1 MDKGRGVAGWACA
14 RMGRPTR
21 PVGRGRG
28 FPLFFVLLVSF
39 FYLFSFSVFIYFKI
53 LRQFIKLCLLHHID
67 LCKIWHLPNT
77 FVLNFE
83 KLLLFALI
91 LKFEFE
97 RD

>member
-1 MDKGRGVAGWACA
+1 MARSEWAGQLGRGPG
-14 RMGRPTR
+14 GP
-21 PVGRGRG
+21 RGT
-28 FPLFFVLLVSF
+28 FIIFFVLLVSF

-83 KLLLFALI
+83 KRLLFALI